1 MSSKLEAKLASRQ
14 ENRSP
19 SPSENPK
26 PIPEPEASETSPTS
40 RANFSGDDLDTSH
53 LEALAEEIEREERAE
68 AGEAAYAAGEEAAAG
83 LIPKDAFFGMFQVCF
98 HAPNLVPVPP
108 FPLESLP
115 IKPDEMDAARAASDA
130 IYDIAAE
137 SEYLRW
143 LVEPGSVW
151 MQRALAILP
160 FVAVKAAAVRAEI
173 AARHAAAAVPAAE
186 RAPEAPVQAAAGIVE
201 PKTDASTV
209 IELAA

>member
-1 MSSKLEAKLASRQ
+1 MPSRFSEKVASQ
-14 ENRSP
+14 KESQSQNP
-19 SPSENPK
+19 SANPN
-26 PIPEPEASETSPTS
+26 PEPEASEGAAS
-40 RANFSGDDLDTSH
+40 RMNSSAGDDLDTSH
-53 LEALAEEIEREERAE
+53 LDELAAEIEREEKAE
-68 AGEAAYAAGEEAAAG
+68 SGAAAYAAEVEAAAD

-98 HAPNLVPVPP
+98 HAPNLMPLPP

-115 IKPDEMDAARAASDA
+115 IKPDEMEAARAASDA

-160 FVAVKAAAVRAEI
+160 FVAVKAAAIRAEI
-173 AARHAAAAVPAAE
+173 AARKPEPMAGTV
-186 RAPEAPVQAAAGIVE
+186 PEATAQASPPADTGE